1 MLPNFIAI
9 EGNIGAGKTTLAAK
23 LAGDFNGNLVL
34 EQFSS
39 NSFLPLFYKD
49 PKRYAFSLELFFM
62 AERYNQFKEKIM
74 VKELFSSFTVSDYS
88 FVKSLLFSKINLG
101 EEEYSLFQQLFQI
114 IYERLPKP
122 DMLFYLHT
130 PVDTLLNNIGK
141 RGRGFETDIKADY
154 LKAIETAYFDYM
166 KQQTDMTIIVV
177 NAAELDFVNNLKDYK
192 FMLQVIQA
200 EFKPGINYV

>member
-23 LAGDFNGNLVL
+23 LASDFNGNLVL

-39 NSFLPLFYKD
+39 NPFLPLFYKD

-122 DMLFYLHT
+122 DLLFYLHT